1 MPSFKL
7 HLNESKAQDAS
18 TAKMTASSMV
28 RTAPPCK
35 GPKGTY
41 VLKLDKR
48 EEAVDMERREE
59 EA

>member
-7 HLNESKAQDAS
+7 HLNESKAQEAS

-35 GPKGTY
+35 GTY
-41 VLKLDKR
+41 VLKLDKQD
-48 EEAVDMERREE
+48 EVDMERREE
-59 EA
+59 EEA

>member
-35 GPKGTY
+35 GTY

-48 EEAVDMERREE
+48 DEAAVDMERREE
-59 EA
+59 E

>member
-7 HLNESKAQDAS
+7 HLNESKAQEAS

-28 RTAPPCK
+28 RTAPPC
-35 GPKGTY
+35 KGTY